1 MCLKT
6 GTSTGPDRCPN
17 ELTKMMTDDEFQIVK
32 LWANKIL
39 TEDSSRQRET
49 KNGTISQLPK
59 GGGTNK
65 MSYQR
70 PVVLLNSVYQMLNC
84 VVNEWLKKI
93 VEPTNILEP
102 EEGGGKQG
110 RCVSINIQKV
120 HFIQQEARRQGKRVY
135 RVYIDF
141 KYAFN
146 AMSQQSFGR

>member
-1 MCLKT
+1 
-6 GTSTGPDRCPN
+6 
-17 ELTKMMTDDEFQIVK
+17 MMTDDEFQIVK